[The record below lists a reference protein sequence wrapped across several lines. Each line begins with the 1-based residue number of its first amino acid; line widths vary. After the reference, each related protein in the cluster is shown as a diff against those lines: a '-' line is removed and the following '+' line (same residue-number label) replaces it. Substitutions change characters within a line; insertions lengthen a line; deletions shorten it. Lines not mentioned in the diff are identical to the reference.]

1 VTGRSKVKPARA
13 ADKSSNSCSFD
24 LKSAIQKDFAFCLK
38 LYVSSMEQHLSAL
51 NAWDREK
58 AEATFESYF
67 KTEEIRIILM
77 DGNQAGCIQVSE
89 TAEAINLDQIHL
101 YKEYRNRGIGSQL
114 IMETMAIA
122 TGKKKP
128 VLLSL
133 IHGNRAVNL
142 YQRLGFRPN
151 GEDLTKFHMR
161 WDG

>member
-1 VTGRSKVKPARA
+1 MTGRNKIKSATA
-13 ADKSSNSCSFD
+13 AAKSSNSCSFD

-51 NAWDREK
+51 NAWNREK

-67 KTEEIRIILM
+67 KTEEIRIILVG
-77 DGNQAGCIQVSE
+77 GNHVGWIQVSE
-89 TAEAINLDQIHL
+89 TAKAINLDQIHL
-101 YKEYRNRGIGSQL
+101 YEEYQNRGIGSRL

-122 TGKKKP
+122 TDKKKP

-133 IHGNRAVNL
+133 IRGNRAMNL
-142 YQRLGFRPN
+142 YQRMGFRPD